1 MGKNS
6 PNKASKIGIKTTIAG
21 IVVST
26 VLAIVKLLSGIFGHS
41 YALIADAI
49 ESATDIVT
57 SSLLLVGL
65 KWSAKPADENHPYGH
80 GKIEALV
87 ALFISLALL
96 IAAFFIIKESIQHI
110 QNPHKMPAPF
120 TLLIL
125 IFVIIGKELMY
136 RYVLKKAKQS
146 NSEVM
151 KADAIHHR
159 SDAITSI
166 AAFIGISIAIIGGK
180 GYEVADDWA
189 ALFATIIIIYHAF
202 GIGKS
207 AVSELLDENMGVEFH
222 GQIRALA
229 EENPQVFKVEQ
240 CHSRKMGSFYQ
251 VDMHLWVNGKLSVED
266 GHEIAHEVKDTIIE
280 KVPQI
285 LNVHIHIEPNTAVCI

>member
-1 MGKNS
+1 MSNNS
-6 PNKASKIGIKTTIAG
+6 AKVSKVGIKTTIIG

-26 VLAIVKLLSGIFGHS
+26 LLAIIKLLGGIFGHS

-96 IAAFFIIKESIQHI
+96 TAAFFIVKESIQHI
-110 QNPHKMPAPF
+110 QNPHKIPAPF

-125 IFVIIGKELMY
+125 IFVIFGKEIMY
-136 RYVLKKAKQS
+136 RFVLKKAKQS
-146 NSEVM
+146 NSEIL

-166 AAFIGISIAIIGGK
+166 AAFIGIFIAIIGGK

-189 ALFATIIIIYHAF
+189 ALFAALFIIYHAF
-202 GIGKS
+202 GIGRS
-207 AVSELLDENMGVEFH
+207 AVGELLDEAMGVELH
-222 GQIRALA
+222 DKIKTIA
-229 EENPQVFKVEQ
+229 EKNPQVFKVEQ

-251 VDMHLWVNGKLSVED
+251 IDMHLWVNGKLTVED
-266 GHEIAHEVKDTIIE
+266 GHEIAHEVKDKIIE
-280 KVPQI
+280 SVPQI
-285 LNVHIHIEPNTAVCI
+285 LNVHIHIEPNTN